1 MATPLFTPIKDR
13 VLVDLIDRGE
23 RVVGGIIVPDDDF
36 TERGIM
42 PRKAVVVAVGRKAAE
57 EDGLKPGDHVIIG
70 HGDWTRGFMVPFSDG
85 KSRRCWAT
93 ESSRILTVIE

>member
-1 MATPLFTPIKDR
+1 
-13 VLVDLIDRGE
+13 V
-23 RVVGGIIVPDDDF
+23 
-36 TERGIM
+36 
-42 PRKAVVVAVGRKAAE
+42 VGRKAAE

-93 ESSRILTVIE
+93 ESSRILTVVE